1 MDCIKDRDMIIY
13 LAGVANAQKQN
24 FVTIYPWQ
32 KSCSKNHENE
42 KIYVALDNEN
52 ICGWMQV
59 FYRKTNVKPTQN
71 YAYINELSTNQDRT
85 KYKGIGSALI
95 NRLVA
100 KYQILSKLLEALHII
115 HISNI

>member
-42 KIYVALDNEN
+42 KIYAVGCKSFIEKQ
-52 ICGWMQV
+52 M
-59 FYRKTNVKPTQN
+59 
-71 YAYINELSTNQDRT
+71 
-85 KYKGIGSALI
+85 
-95 NRLVA
+95 
-100 KYQILSKLLEALHII
+100 
-115 HISNI
+115 